1 MLKELLPRSY
11 ARFLSLPVLGSQIEG
26 FAHYI
31 AKQGYSRGP
40 IIRHIRTARQVDC
53 LLQKGGFLSCSAIT
67 RIGLQAC
74 GPMPGRS
81 QDDEL
86 LASTIRLL
94 ERYFCEI
101 GILPPCEPSIIEKQF
116 SDYCDYLRN
125 IRGMTS
131 STIHSHFITVTQFVE
146 HLCGRRPNIWP
157 RLSCLKVRDIEKF
170 MTKGGKRVSRGTLQ
184 HMAAHLRSLL
194 MFLAAKGKVPQG
206 LDTQIDTPRLYRNE
220 QLPKYLPWDTVQS
233 LLALIDRSTPKGLRD
248 YAMFLLI
255 ATYGMRASDVVKLQ
269 FDDIEWSNNQ
279 LRISQRKTNAPLLLP
294 LTDSVGNSIIAYLR
308 DGRPDFP
315 LRQIFVRHRNPSGI
329 LKPTA
334 VIEAFQAWSHK
345 SGLNIP
351 YQGAHCLRH
360 SYALHLLRRQIPL
373 KTIGDILG
381 HRSIEST
388 CVYLRLSVEDLR
400 NVALDLPTPVSQEVR
415 HE

>member
-11 ARFLSLPVLGSQIEG
+11 ARFLSLPVLGSQMEG

-31 AKQGYSRGP
+31 AKQGYSSRP
-40 IIRHIRTARQVDC
+40 IIRHIRTARRVDC

-81 QDDEL
+81 QDDEV
-86 LASTIRLL
+86 LAATIRLL
-94 ERYFCEI
+94 DRYFSEI
-101 GILPPCEPSIIEKQF
+101 GVLPPCEQGIIEKQF
-116 SDYCDYLRN
+116 SDYRDYLRN
-125 IRGMTS
+125 VRGMTS
-131 STIHSHFITVTQFVE
+131 STNHSHLLTVSQFIE

-157 RLSCLKVRDIEKF
+157 RLSCLKARDIEKF
-170 MTKGGKRVSRGTLQ
+170 MSKRGKRVSRGTLQ
-184 HMAAHLRSLL
+184 HMAAHVRSFLK
-194 MFLAAKGKVPQG
+194 FLAAKGKVPPG

-220 QLPKYLPWDTVQS
+220 QLPKYLPWDTVQAF
-233 LLALIDRSTPKGLRD
+233 LASIDRSTSKGLRD

-255 ATYGMRASDVVKLQ
+255 TTYGMRASDIVKLQ
-269 FDDIEWSNNQ
+269 FHDIEWDHNQ

-294 LTDSVGNSIIAYLR
+294 LTDSVGNSIVAYLR
-308 DGRPDFP
+308 NGRPNVP

-334 VIEAFQAWSHK
+334 VIEAFQAWSRR

-351 YQGAHCLRH
+351 HQGAHCLRH
-360 SYALHLLRRQIPL
+360 SYAIHLLRQQTPL

-381 HRSIEST
+381 HRSIVRPVGFRMAEVAMMF
-388 CVYLRLSVEDLR
+388 C
-400 NVALDLPTPVSQEVR
+400 NVQ
-415 HE
+415 